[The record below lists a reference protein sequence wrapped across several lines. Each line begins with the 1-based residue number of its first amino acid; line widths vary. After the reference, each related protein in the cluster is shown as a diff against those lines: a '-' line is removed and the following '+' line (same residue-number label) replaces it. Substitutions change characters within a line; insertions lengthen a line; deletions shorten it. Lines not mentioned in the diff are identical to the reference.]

1 MPTANVQ
8 ANLGLRRAG
17 YTTGTGPKGLT
28 RSAAGTRRIQTQ
40 RKLARQQMLAGAGV
54 LGGSLLVAAP
64 LLLGVRGVAPL
75 VSRAVRGLKP
85 MSFARKLVRAG
96 RGRAKDQVKARTQ
109 GLVRGTQMRVNQQ
122 IDNAFIRIFGTRPGD
137 FQRLEQRRR
146 ELEQAMR
153 NSLAPE
159 KVQPGVVTL
168 ASRRGTLVNKL
179 PTGLAAQVKEA
190 LIDKAD
196 RGLQKGLLFLSPM
209 HRRAMRTLNRSRRR
223 NTNRIIRGPGYEGP
237 PPAIT
242 FAQAQD
248 LVANKKIKDKD
259 GYTIWLDRKRNVI
272 AADDGAFW
280 THKDIRRF
288 EEHNEAYRIV
298 RGQRYRLGARLKEA
312 QTAGASP
319 ARQKDLKRQAQDL
332 EFEANQVRSQTSP
345 WEVMLSGVWDD
356 VPSGR
361 VNRGALVPL
370 SRGQTS
376 PLLVEQPVYIDP
388 SRRNLWGTKEII
400 IKKKPNTV
408 VPSNPNVWNL
418 PKQFQQDTTVYDVSP
433 ENISYM
439 QVQVPTV
446 RTRGRK

>member
-153 NSLAPE
+153 GAERTGSSKKVIYVSTPDR
-159 KVQPGVVTL
+159 VQPGGVTL
-168 ASRRGTLVNKL
+168 ASRRGILVKKL
-179 PTGLAAQVKEA
+179 PLDLGSQVKEP
-190 LIDKAD
+190 LIDKVD
-196 RGLQKGLLFLSPM
+196 RGLQKAALWLSPM
-209 HRRAMRTLNRSRRR
+209 HRRAMQTLKRSRRR
-223 NTNRIIRGPGYEGP
+223 NTNKIIRGPGYEGP

-280 THKDIRRF
+280 TNKDIRGW
-288 EEHNEAYRIV
+288 EEAAHLRNKV
-298 RGQRYRLGARLKEA
+298 
-312 QTAGASP
+312 SP
-319 ARQKDLKRQAQDL
+319 Y
-332 EFEANQVRSQTSP
+332 
-345 WEVMLSGVWDD
+345 EVMLSGVWDD
-356 VPSGR
+356 VPRGPI
-361 VNRGALVPL
+361 NRGTLVPL

-376 PLLVEQPVYIDP
+376 PLIVEQPVYIDP
-388 SRRNLWGTKEII
+388 SRKQIWTAKELI

-408 VPSNPNVWNL
+408 VPANPNVWNL
-418 PKQFQQDTTVYDVSP
+418 PKQYQRDTTVSDVPS

-439 QVQVPTV
+439 QVPTG

>member
-109 GLVRGTQMRVNQQ
+109 GLVQGAQMRVNQQ

-137 FQRLEQRRR
+137 LQRLERQRR
-146 ELEQAMR
+146 ELQQVMR
-153 NSLAPE
+153 GAERTGSSKKVIYVSTPDR
-159 KVQPGVVTL
+159 VQPGVVTL
-168 ASRRGTLVNKL
+168 ASRRGILVKKL
-179 PTGLAAQVKEA
+179 PLDLGSQVKEP
-190 LIDKAD
+190 LIDKVD
-196 RGLQKGLLFLSPM
+196 RGLQKAALWLSPM
-209 HRRAMRTLNRSRRR
+209 HRRAMQTLKRSRRR
-223 NTNRIIRGPGYEGP
+223 NTNKIIRGPGYEGP

-280 THKDIRRF
+280 TNKDIRGW
-288 EEHNEAYRIV
+288 EEAAHLRNKV
-298 RGQRYRLGARLKEA
+298 
-312 QTAGASP
+312 SP
-319 ARQKDLKRQAQDL
+319 Y
-332 EFEANQVRSQTSP
+332 
-345 WEVMLSGVWDD
+345 EVMLSGVWDD
-356 VPSGR
+356 VPRGPL
-361 VNRGALVPL
+361 NRGALVPL

-376 PLLVEQPVYIDP
+376 PLIVEQPVYIDP
-388 SRRNLWGTKEII
+388 SRRNLWTAKELI

-418 PKQFQQDTTVYDVSP
+418 PKQYQRDTTVSDVSP

-439 QVQVPTV
+439 QVPTG